1 MSFVLSADRHHFD
14 NPVYSY
20 QTPASKGDDGTNL
33 LLNNVQKIRNNLGAS
48 KNTTNL
54 ERQKLGAGC
63 SEDDDDISTK
73 GMTCC
78 VPCLWFHMF
87 GGIIPVV

>member
-1 MSFVLSADRHHFD
+1 MSWVLLADRHHFD

-20 QTPASKGDDGTNL
+20 QTPSSKGDDGANL
-33 LLNNVQKIRNNLGAS
+33 LLNNVQKIRNNLGCS

-73 GMTCC
+73 GMTWCILC
-78 VPCLWFHMF
+78 FCFHIM
-87 GGIIPVV
+87 

>member
-1 MSFVLSADRHHFD
+1 MSWVLSADRHHFD

-33 LLNNVQKIRNNLGAS
+33 LLNNVQKIRNNLGCS

-63 SEDDDDISTK
+63 SEEEDDISTK
-73 GMTCC
+73 GMT
-78 VPCLWFHMF
+78 
-87 GGIIPVV
+87 